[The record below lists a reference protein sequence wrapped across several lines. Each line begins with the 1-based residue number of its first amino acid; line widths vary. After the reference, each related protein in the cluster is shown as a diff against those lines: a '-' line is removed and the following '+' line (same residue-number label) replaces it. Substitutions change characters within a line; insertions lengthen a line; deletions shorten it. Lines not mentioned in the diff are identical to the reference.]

1 MRFYNFFIFFISL
14 AIFEI
19 ANSNDPY
26 DNNLDGKRLI
36 CISNSDSIE
45 DWGVMFL
52 SDRKV
57 VLFSLDKFL
66 YEIYKYQRTY
76 RTDLRNINI
85 FKGNDIEFV
94 ISRQSLRFGNKKCTK
109 TTTDPRIILERR
121 IIDIKNIK
129 TKSNKI

>member
-1 MRFYNFFIFFISL
+1 M
-14 AIFEI
+14 FEI
-19 ANSNDPY
+19 VNSNDPY

-45 DWGVMFL
+45 DWGVRFL

-94 ISRQSLRFGNKKCTK
+94 ISRQSLRFGNKQCTK
-109 TTTDPRIILERR
+109 TSTDPRIILEKR
-121 IIDIKNIK
+121 IIDIKNKK
-129 TKSNKI
+129 TKFNKI